1 MEIIKK
7 IKEKKCFASLVS
19 LNDDRI
25 FEERK
30 ITDSVTLPDGNVV
43 QLSFEKSR
51 AAEIL
56 FNPSLIGLEHP
67 CKTTIHFG

>member
-30 ITDSVTLPDGNVV
+30 ITDSVTLTDGNVV
-43 QLSFEKSR
+43 
-51 AAEIL
+51 
-56 FNPSLIGLEHP
+56 
-67 CKTTIHFG
+67 